1 MIKLKSTNTNL
12 KNENAKKY
20 QSTSSKTSATTKIAA
35 LNYIIKHLSAYSK
48 TLKHLNLWPLNSINL
63 KRSKL
68 TKSKLI
74 LITSTS
80 IGLIS
85 SLILY
90 KNQPNTASLFKFKLA
105 KHLNDPTLVHAI
117 QTNKLFQ
124 EAHNDIKLKLENKGA
139 KYLETKNIENLISL
153 PRYQN
158 AIMFIKYANLY
169 PNKRNYQRV
178 LDELS
183 KLSEYKTHSAASS
196 NINQLE
202 ELIRSKIIQ
211 NFDIKPPKEPLSKA
225 KSNINPF
232 LNDGLAGKKNI
243 FFCYETF
250 CLSFFKQ
257 RSKVGL

>member
-12 KNENAKKY
+12 KNENAKK
-20 QSTSSKTSATTKIAA
+20 SSATTKIAA

-85 SLILY
+85 SFVLY
-90 KNQPNTASLFKFKLA
+90 RNQPGSISSASLFKFKLA
-105 KHLNDPTLVHAI
+105 KNLNDPTLVHAL

-124 EAHNDIKLKLENKGA
+124 EAHSDIKLKLENKGA

-169 PNKRNYQRV
+169 LMKH
-178 LDELS
+178 D
-183 KLSEYKTHSAASS
+183 H
-196 NINQLE
+196 QLV
-202 ELIRSKIIQ
+202 
-211 NFDIKPPKEPLSKA
+211 
-225 KSNINPF
+225 PF
-232 LNDGLAGKKNI
+232 
-243 FFCYETF
+243 Y
-250 CLSFFKQ
+250 
-257 RSKVGL
+257 V